1 MSKST
6 RICFLAVC
14 FLFSTGVLFA
24 QSSSPSPATVSSA
37 PAESANTVQGEH
49 HSKYASPGDKPVENI
64 DEAEDNAQFKYSPTV
79 RAVAKKAG
87 LSKEA
92 VYWIFFVINFA
103 ILAAGAVW
111 VVRKAMPNGF
121 APRTAEIQKGIEE
134 ARRASAEA
142 GARLSEIEGRLAKL
156 DTEIAEIRSAAEGD
170 FGAEEQRI
178 KADAEQRCQEGHC
191 RRRAGNRRRRPHRA
205 ARTQSRSLP
214 DSRWTSQRRKSRWMT
229 QPIRRWY
236 AALPPSSERMVNN
249 GRRFH
254 SLRPSLGRCDRRRQS
269 GRRPGRRTAP
279 LPGRCLPGEQ
289 RIARGLGVARRSSP
303 SRSARFWMRSP
314 SRSESPTVRCATSS
328 PSSSIRTASRC
339 CPKSP
344 PSWRPSST
352 AAADAS
358 TPRLSAPASLVPE
371 QQSTLLAEI
380 SRLTGKYVL
389 PRYVT
394 DPSLIGG
401 VTVRVGSTIYDGS
414 VRGQLQR
421 IRQQL
426 IES

>member
-178 KADAEQRCQEGHC
+178 KADAEHDAQQVIAAAEQEI
-191 RRRAGNRRRRPHRA
+191 AAA
-205 ARTQSRSLP
+205 ARTV
-214 DSRWTSQRRKSRWMT
+214 QRDLK
-229 QPIRRWY
+229 
-236 AALPPSSERMVNN
+236 AFVA
-249 GRRFH
+249 
-254 SLRPSLGRCDRRRQS
+254 
-269 GRRPGRRTAP
+269 
-279 LPGRCLPGEQ
+279 
-289 RIARGLGVARRSSP
+289 GLAV
-303 SRSARFWMRSP
+303 
-314 SRSESPTVRCATSS
+314 
-328 PSSSIRTASRC
+328 
-339 CPKSP
+339 
-344 PSWRPSST
+344 
-352 AAADAS
+352 D
-358 TPRLSAPASLVPE
+358 
-371 QQSTLLAEI
+371 LAEKKI
-380 SRLTGKYVL
+380 RVDDATDHALVSGFAAQLGK
-389 PRYVT
+389 
-394 DPSLIGG
+394 
-401 VTVRVGSTIYDGS
+401 DG
-414 VRGQLQR
+414 Q
-421 IRQQL
+421 
-426 IES
+426 